1 MKRVSV
7 FSIMISLLFVLAGC
21 GPAVIETVSSTSE
34 DGLRKVI
41 VTGEQKAPLDPIT
54 VTVNLEYKGKAHPFV
69 FNHQAGS
76 LTKENCLI
84 EWSNNETGVIT
95 LKYDD
100 AGAQRIDFVMNDEV
114 VRAIKQ
120 FEIQDVIPH

>member
-1 MKRVSV
+1 MKRGLV
-7 FSIMISLLFVLAGC
+7 FSMMILFLLVIAGC

-34 DGLRKVI
+34 DGLRTVT

-54 VTVNLEYKGKAHPFV
+54 VTVTLEYKGKSYPFV

-84 EWSNNETGVIT
+84 VWNTNESGVIT
-95 LKYDD
+95 LKFDD
-100 AGAQRIDFVMNDEV
+100 EGQQRIDFVMNDEIV
-114 VRAIKQ
+114 QAIKQ
-120 FEIQDVIPH
+120 FAIQDVIPH